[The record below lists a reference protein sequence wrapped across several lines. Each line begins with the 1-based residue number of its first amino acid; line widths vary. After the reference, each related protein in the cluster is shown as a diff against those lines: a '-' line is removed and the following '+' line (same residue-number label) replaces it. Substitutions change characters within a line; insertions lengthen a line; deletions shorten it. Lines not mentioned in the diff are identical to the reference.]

1 MEPPWEAIV
10 RFRRLGG
17 RGWRR
22 AGLVLAVTLST
33 LLGPPATVAAPH
45 VVQPGETL
53 SEIAVVYGV
62 PLDELVAIN
71 GLVNE
76 DLIYEGDT
84 LEVPD
89 SPTTGGGV
97 GGAAATGAGQGG
109 AGAYVVQPGD
119 TLEGIALAYGV
130 GVGSLLA
137 ANPEIV
143 DPDLLFVG
151 QALRIPSNDVA
162 IPGNDVA
169 GLLTRTADRYG
180 LDPALVQALAWQES
194 GWRQGAVS
202 SGGAVGVMQLLPD
215 TAAWVARAIVGRPLD
230 VYGSAADNVEAG
242 VALLS
247 WLIDLAGSEE
257 LALAYYFQGQG
268 SVAQYGWRGDTQAY
282 VAGVLALRRY
292 FALYGAPPP

>member
-1 MEPPWEAIV
+1 
-10 RFRRLGG
+10 
-17 RGWRR
+17 
-22 AGLVLAVTLST
+22 
-33 LLGPPATVAAPH
+33 
-45 VVQPGETL
+45 VVQSGETL
-53 SEIAVVYGV
+53 SEIAEVYGV
-62 PLDELVAIN
+62 ALQELVAIN
-71 GLVNE
+71 GLLDE
-76 DLIYEGDT
+76 DLIYAGDT

-97 GGAAATGAGQGG
+97 GGSAATGAAQGG
-109 AGAYVVQPGD
+109 AGAYIVQPGD

-137 ANPEIV
+137 ANPQVV

-151 QALRIPSNDVA
+151 QSLRVPGNDVA
-162 IPGNDVA
+162 IPSNDLA
-169 GLLTRTADRYG
+169 GLLTRAAARYG

-202 SGGAVGVMQLLPD
+202 GAGAVGVMQLLPE

-230 VYGSAADNVEAG
+230 TDGSAADNVEAG

-247 WLIDLAGSEE
+247 WLIDEAGSEE

-268 SVAQYGWRGDTQAY
+268 SVARYGWRGDTQAY